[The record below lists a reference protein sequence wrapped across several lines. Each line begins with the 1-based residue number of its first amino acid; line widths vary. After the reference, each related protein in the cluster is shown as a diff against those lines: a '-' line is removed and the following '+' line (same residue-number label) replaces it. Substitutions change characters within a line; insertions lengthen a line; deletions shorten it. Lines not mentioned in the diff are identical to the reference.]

1 LYQIYVAAFSIGV
14 GPVPWVIMSEVCVIW
29 QSTLQWFCGF
39 LLQLLQ
45 MIIVLMEGIEK
56 DPSHNEKR

>member
-1 LYQIYVAAFSIGV
+1 V